1 MSHGKTIAKNA
12 AWLMLATTIQKA
24 VSFLSFTYV
33 ASLLGANIT
42 GRYFFVVS
50 ITSIFVTLTDLG
62 MTPVV
67 IRELAQDPERGKAA
81 AARAITAKLVL
92 IPIAITAAVLYGFVV
107 GIDQELFLALLV
119 ACGVMSADALS
130 LLWYG
135 VLRGQ
140 RQLRFEAMGMMVG
153 QFLSAIVAV
162 ATAIVYGSVAGLVV
176 ALLAGSAWNLFWS
189 RWQVGRLKLAP
200 GAENSWTWTM
210 LAKAALPFAL
220 AGIFVKVYSYV
231 DSLLLR
237 QFFDETAVG
246 YYAAAYKVTYAFQFL
261 PLTFVAALY
270 PGMSAAYASR
280 EKKTL
285 QELLQGSLRIML
297 IASVILSAGLSAYA
311 PLIIKRMFGA
321 DFLPAISPMSILPWV
336 LIPIFLDFPIGSL
349 LNATHRAMTKTKA
362 MGFTML
368 VNIAANFIFVP
379 MYGPS
384 GAAIAGLISFWF
396 LFFCGVWYVRNDI
409 VDWKA
414 SAWLFFKGLVVAAL
428 LWYSIHII
436 TADMQIIFAI
446 LFGGAMSLVLLFA
459 SKLLLF
465 TDVLHIMR
473 WIKGK
478 TAGSEEQVQG

>member
-24 VSFLSFTYV
+24 VSFLSFTYI
-33 ASLLGANIT
+33 ASALGATIT

-81 AARAITAKLVL
+81 AARAISAKLML
-92 IPIAITAAVLYGFVV
+92 IPVAILASLVYGYVV
-107 GIDQELFLALLV
+107 GIDQELFLALLI

-130 LLWYG
+130 VLWYG

-140 RQLRFEAMGMMVG
+140 RQLRFEAVGMMVG
-153 QFLSAIVAV
+153 QLLSAIVAI
-162 ATAIVYGSVAGLVV
+162 ASAIIYGSVAGLVV
-176 ALLAGSAWNLFWS
+176 ALLFGSAWNLFWS
-189 RWQVGRLKLAP
+189 RWQVGRLQIPPNLR
-200 GAENSWTWTM
+200 NTWTWST

-270 PGMSAAYASR
+270 PGMSAAHASN
-280 EKKTL
+280 EKNTL
-285 QELLQGSLRIML
+285 TELLRGSLRIML
-297 IASVILSAGLSAYA
+297 IISVVLSAGLSAYA
-311 PLIIKRMFGA
+311 PLIIKRMFGI
-321 DFLPAISPMSILPWV
+321 DFLPAILPMSILPWV

-362 MGFTML
+362 MGMTMV
-368 VNIAANFIFVP
+368 VNIIANFIFVP
-379 MYGPS
+379 MYGPA

-396 LFFCGVWYVRNDI
+396 LFLCGVWFVRHDI
-409 VDWKA
+409 GDWKG
-414 SAWLFFKGLVVAAL
+414 SAWLFIKGLMVAAL
-428 LWYSIHII
+428 LWYSIHVI
-436 TADMQIIFAI
+436 TVDMQIVFAI
-446 LFGGAMSLVLLFA
+446 LFGGAMSLVLLFG

-465 TDVLHIMR
+465 SDVLHVMR
-473 WIKGK
+473 WVKGK
-478 TAGSEEQVQG
+478 TAGSDEQIQG